1 MAMTGLS
8 RFQAAMSLKCKCLV
22 LSALAWSQRR
32 DSNPR
37 PADYE
42 SENGGMLALAI
53 VCYALNMSML
63 RCFGF
68 CRDLL
73 LLAPFSSQGGQ

>member
-1 MAMTGLS
+1 MEVFGLRAS
-8 RFQAAMSLKCKCLV
+8 PAFVSCKLLILSSLQ
-22 LSALAWSQRR
+22 WSQRR

-53 VCYALNMSML
+53 VCYILKMSYL
-63 RCFGF
+63 RCFYFG
-68 CRDLL
+68 RHLL
-73 LLAPFSSQGGQ
+73 LLAPFSA